1 MIWEWLPHDYLMA
14 AVLAGLLTGVICGIA
29 GAFIVT
35 MHLAFL
41 SVCIAHAAFAGALC
55 AVWLG
60 FPPLALAL
68 AFSLGAAAIVGPLA
82 EQGDLSPDASIGI
95 IFTLM
100 IGLAFLFFGLAPEAR
115 ATSLTLFWGSIL
127 TAGGTDIT
135 VLGVTAAMCLLLVGG
150 FFKEIQAVVCHRE
163 TAMAAGVPAAVVTYG
178 ILFGTGAVIAS
189 SLPVIGGLLV
199 YSLLINPAAA
209 ALQLTYSLRRMIV
222 LSASFGVA
230 SCWVG
235 LAASYFWDL
244 PAGASIVIVSALIFA
259 AAAGLSPKRRRWPS
273 WKMRATKPA

>member
-1 MIWEWLPHDYLMA
+1 MIWDLFQHNYLAA
-14 AVLAGLLTGVICGIA
+14 AVAAGFLTGVICGVA

-41 SVCIAHAAFAGALC
+41 GVCIAHAAFAGALC
-55 AVWLG
+55 GVWLG
-60 FPPLALAL
+60 APPLVTALL
-68 AFSLGAAAIVGPLA
+68 FSLGAAAIVGPLA

-127 TAGGTDIT
+127 TADATDLT
-135 VLGVTAAMCLLLVGG
+135 VLGVTAVLCLGLLAA
-150 FFKEIQAVVCHRE
+150 FFKEAQAVVCHRE
-163 TAMAAGVPAAVVTYG
+163 TAMAAGVPAMAITYG
-178 ILFGTGAVIAS
+178 ILFSTGTVIAA

-209 ALQLTYSLRRMIV
+209 ALQLTYSLRRMIL
-222 LSASFGVA
+222 LSAVFGVA
-230 SCWVG
+230 SCWLG

-244 PAGASIVIVSALIFA
+244 PAGASIVIVSALVFA
-259 AAAGLSPKRRRWPS
+259 AAVAASPKRRKWTP
-273 WKMRATKPA
+273 WKRQTKPA